1 MKRLNVSRRI
11 KKKIQRIRGRKV
23 FVFDSEFKYAKYL
36 MLWLGLV
43 DSIEETGVPFLVELQ
58 SLGAGDTSYSGTME
72 TSDVLVWVAWVS
84 NVSTEVWSTM
94 GTFVW
99 AFEGGGWCPWLGGDT
114 IV

>member
-43 DSIEETGVPFLVELQ
+43 DSVEETGVPFLVEL
-58 SLGAGDTSYSGTME
+58 
-72 TSDVLVWVAWVS
+72 
-84 NVSTEVWSTM
+84 
-94 GTFVW
+94 
-99 AFEGGGWCPWLGGDT
+99 
-114 IV
+114 